1 MKTQIVLR
9 CALTLLITFIL
20 GQLLL
25 ATMQAADCTVPPAGL
40 IGWWQAE
47 GAANDSIGG
56 QTGIVYPGT
65 TYATGVVGAGFSFD
79 GISGCIMNTNSA
91 SLTNVQN
98 TFTMEFWVYPQK
110 QINLLDENPGL
121 GGTSGQSYVIFPE
134 WGGFDGDGRAGAGV
148 SVGTNGICVIEHR
161 DGYIPSVLT
170 YATNLNGWTFV
181 SVVYSNKQATLFIN
195 GLAVRTG
202 VVSPATFVFP
212 SKNLGNTY
220 GSVWSEYGPFQ
231 GLVDEVSLYNRALT
245 TNEIIAIYN
254 AGSAGKCTDGLP
266 ALYILTPPASQTVIQ
281 GGEIDLSVVAAGGNG
296 SFAYQWTLNGTNIS
310 GALNDTL
317 VITNIHPRQA
327 GNYTVKVSN
336 AGGSVTSAP
345 AVITV
350 IAQNV
355 LIYGYAGSEK
365 TISPGKEQTVAFDGK
380 MFFIPATTNAVFVGW
395 ATIGGKKQY
404 WVSYASDYRL
414 FTITGALNR
423 TYTLLGKASSSFP
436 DENPGLQHL
445 WFFLHKGQNTRL
457 NIGANKIFSF
467 PSTLAFY
474 NTQVYPAN
482 PTALAWREANSTY
495 NYQESSTRTAND
507 NGLTLADLIS
517 AAVKS
522 LAKQGYQP
530 Q

>member
-1 MKTQIVLR
+1 M
-9 CALTLLITFIL
+9 
-20 GQLLL
+20 
-25 ATMQAADCTVPPAGL
+25 
-40 IGWWQAE
+40 
-47 GAANDSIGG
+47 
-56 QTGIVYPGT
+56 
-65 TYATGVVGAGFSFD
+65 
-79 GISGCIMNTNSA
+79 
-91 SLTNVQN
+91 
-98 TFTMEFWVYPQK
+98 
-110 QINLLDENPGL
+110 
-121 GGTSGQSYVIFPE
+121 
-134 WGGFDGDGRAGAGV
+134 
-148 SVGTNGICVIEHR
+148 
-161 DGYIPSVLT
+161 
-170 YATNLNGWTFV
+170 
-181 SVVYSNKQATLFIN
+181 LF
-195 GLAVRTG
+195 R
-202 VVSPATFVFP
+202 S
-212 SKNLGNTY
+212 
-220 GSVWSEYGPFQ
+220 
-231 GLVDEVSLYNRALT
+231 
-245 TNEIIAIYN
+245 
-254 AGSAGKCTDGLP
+254 
-266 ALYILTPPASQTVIQ
+266 
-281 GGEIDLSVVAAGGNG
+281 
-296 SFAYQWTLNGTNIS
+296 
-310 GALNDTL
+310 
-317 VITNIHPRQA
+317 
-327 GNYTVKVSN
+327 
-336 AGGSVTSAP
+336 
-345 AVITV
+345 VITV

-355 LIYGYAGSEK
+355 LIYSYTGSEK

-457 NIGANKIFSF
+457 NISANKIFSF